1 MRRVKVLA
9 VLSFL
14 AALVL
19 LSSCASGGSE
29 AAPEGAKASD
39 ELEAVPEDE
48 WEDQTGKAEVTIVA
62 KDNSFTP
69 EYVTVSPDTKVVFD
83 NRGRT
88 AHNALPV
95 DDGAFDKV
103 TAEELQP
110 GDTAEVVLG
119 DAGDYPYYCSL
130 HGTKT
135 AGMIGR
141 VRVADQ

>member
-1 MRRVKVLA
+1 MARVKVLA

-14 AALVL
+14 AVVVL
-19 LSSCASGGSE
+19 LSSCASGDSE
-29 AAPEGAKASD
+29 SASD
-39 ELEAVPEDE
+39 GAAAGNGLEAVPESE
-48 WEDQTGKAEVTIVA
+48 WDDQTGKAEVTIVA
-62 KDNSFTP
+62 KDNTFTP

-95 DDGAFDKV
+95 DDGAFAKV

-110 GDTAEVVLG
+110 GDTAEVIFG
-119 DAGDYPYYCSL
+119 DAGEYPYYCSL